1 MKINELVKE
10 ICKREGLKKSVDVA
24 QVREIVGH
32 ISDIFLERSLNS
44 EEALALSNELYK
56 NGVKRAKKKK
66 P

>member
-32 ISDIFLERSLNS
+32 ISDIFTS
-44 EEALALSNELYK
+44 EEALVLSNELYK